1 MTTQTWWGEHHF
13 DLDQT
18 RRWHLAG
25 LDLQLKRS
33 AQEWHIESYRHPQ
46 QNEDEHSWSI
56 EEVLRTSLNL
66 CVETLYF

>member
-33 AQEWHIESYRHPQ
+33 AQEWHIQSYRHP
-46 QNEDEHSWSI
+46 
-56 EEVLRTSLNL
+56 
-66 CVETLYF
+66 